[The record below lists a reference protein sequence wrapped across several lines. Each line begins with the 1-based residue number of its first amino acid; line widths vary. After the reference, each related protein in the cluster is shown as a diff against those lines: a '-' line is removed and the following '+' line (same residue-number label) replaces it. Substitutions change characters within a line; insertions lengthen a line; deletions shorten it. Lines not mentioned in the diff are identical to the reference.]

1 MLHSI
6 ARGNEVIYN
15 INDLIPQEKAMRPI
29 PLHEFV
35 ERAGTQ
41 KAAGDLLGIA
51 QCTISL
57 ALKAERKFYVVPDEK
72 GGWTYYLVR
81 DRKNPNPRAATPSAR
96 RLPPGLAPPGG

>member
-6 ARGNEVIYN
+6 ARGNGAIYD
-15 INDLIPQEKAMRPI
+15 IGDLIRQEEAMRPI

-57 ALKAERKFYVVPDEK
+57 ALKAERKFYVVPDSL

-81 DRKNPNPRAATPSAR
+81 DRKMVKGDS
-96 RLPPGLAPPGG
+96 

>member
-6 ARGNEVIYN
+6 ARGNGAIYD
-15 INDLIPQEKAMRPI
+15 IGDLIRQEEAMRPI

-41 KAAGDLLGIA
+41 QAAGDLLGIA

-57 ALKAERKFYVVPDEK
+57 ALKAQRKVYVVPDSR
-72 GGWTYYLVR
+72 GGWTYYIVR
-81 DRKNPNPRAATPSAR
+81 DRKTVKGDS
-96 RLPPGLAPPGG
+96 

>member
-6 ARGNEVIYN
+6 ARGNGAIYD
-15 INDLIPQEKAMRPI
+15 IGDLIRQEEAMRPI

-81 DRKNPNPRAATPSAR
+81 DRKNPSLRAAAPSA
-96 RLPPGLAPPGG
+96 AQAC

>member
-6 ARGNEVIYN
+6 AHGNGVIYD

-57 ALKAERKFYVVPDEK
+57 ALKAGRKVYVVPDSR
-72 GGWTYYLVR
+72 GGWTYYIVR
-81 DRKNPNPRAATPSAR
+81 DRKMAKGDS
-96 RLPPGLAPPGG
+96 